1 MLIAAFITLG
11 IAVSI
16 GSGLAIQH
24 LRTESANA
32 PPWPL
37 ALLHMIFAIG
47 GLGCLVLALRGPPR
61 DLDQGTSS
69 FGIIAAALIVM
80 AALVGGWMLAT
91 RIVKRRPAGILVGIH
106 ATFAVGGFVILAA
119 YVLQDSWQVAN
130 GLAID
135 RRRRPLLSSHGSR
148 YDCHTFARAAT
159 CPNAGSHSSIS
170 RT

>member
-1 MLIAAFITLG
+1 MLIAAFIILG

-24 LRTESANA
+24 LRTEGAKP

-37 ALLHMIFAIG
+37 ALLHGLFAIV

-61 DLDQGTSS
+61 GLDQGTGS

-91 RIVKRRPAGILVGIH
+91 RIVKRRPARILIGIH
-106 ATFAVGGFVILAA
+106 AMLAVGGFVILAA
-119 YVLQDSWQVAN
+119 YV
-130 GLAID
+130 
-135 RRRRPLLSSHGSR
+135 
-148 YDCHTFARAAT
+148 FA
-159 CPNAGSHSSIS
+159 G
-170 RT
+170 